1 MPRSS
6 TSFSRGR
13 SGNPHGRPRGAKDA
27 VPRTFRGLCLE
38 YLSKHADDVDA
49 AIAKGVTGKQAHRY
63 LAILASL
70 EKQQHEVSGEDG
82 GPVIVK
88 FVDA

>member
-1 MPRSS
+1 MP
-6 TSFSRGR
+6 FQRGK
-13 SGNPHGRPRGAKDA
+13 SGNPTGRPKGAKDG
-27 VPRTFRGLCLE
+27 VPRSFRSLCVE
-38 YLSKHADDVDA
+38 YLNSPKGYKDIQA
-49 AIAKGVTGKQAHRY
+49 AIDKGIVGKQAHRY